1 MKYIQALL
9 IKFVMMTAV
18 LWFFLGVFFGI
29 SLMDILITSIALTVV
44 SFAIGDL
51 LILPNIGNTT
61 ATVADM
67 GLAFVGVWILGS
79 FLFETPVSLGTISFF
94 LAVAITI
101 GEFFFHG
108 YMKKL
113 ILHGLSSED
122 KASTDLFAEK

>member
-29 SLMDILITSIALTVV
+29 SFFDILITSIALTVV
-44 SFAIGDL
+44 SYIIGDL
-51 LILPNIGNTT
+51 LILPNIGNTA

-67 GLAFVGVWILGS
+67 FLAFVGVWVLGS
-79 FLFETPVSLGTISFF
+79 LLFETSVSLGTISFF
-94 LAVAITI
+94 LAIAITI

-113 ILHGLSSED
+113 ILKGLSSED